1 MRRLL
6 QRLGAGLRQ
15 QSKVARQVSF
25 RIQDFES
32 QITRNHLRVRSR
44 ETCCKRGIRD
54 ESRGFWP
61 EQMEELR
68 MRMTTKSADLGLP

>member
-6 QRLGAGLRQ
+6 QPPGERLGAGLRQ
-15 QSKVARQVSF
+15 QSGKTGL
-25 RIQDFES
+25 IQDFES

-44 ETCCKRGIRD
+44 ETCCKRGVRD

-61 EQMEELR
+61 EQLEELR
-68 MRMTTKSADLGLP
+68 CFLG